1 MTTES
6 PATTDFRT
14 LLRRPARGRGW
25 LAAALLYSV
34 CFLLG
39 AGYHVVSWSSGA
51 VPSTGLQIVYT
62 ALIAVGY
69 TALWFTVSG
78 IMRRRRTSP
87 ARTLW
92 TILAVGV
99 IVILLGAVVSRVG
112 RPALPDSVPF
122 EARLGFDIN
131 TGVPLV
137 LATVVK
143 MNLISLGQILFAFVL
158 LIKLRD
164 LVLVKR
170 SRSSQRNW
178 AIMIGMMIVVSALT
192 VMKPAD
198 SDLNEWQKIA
208 MIVAVVF
215 MIVNAFRLSWIVFLP
230 FKEKMATIGLCFTLI
245 LALTFGLGILSD
257 GPSRLL
263 VPGAYN
269 YLEHYSYALAVFTS
283 QAAIF
288 GILYCSTA
296 FLSLIFHLPTS
307 GEYEQRAGE
316 RATMSSLAHLVG
328 QVFDVD
334 SLYAT
339 IAAAPVEAGSAD
351 SSWLAVFDPSSG
363 SLTPT
368 VVATHR
374 ADPEKIS
381 RCVDMAAIMSELD
394 RTGEALVIDEGPGD
408 HRIDARPGDGLDS
421 LLVVPLI
428 ARNDTLGALFAAKE
442 VIRGFERDDVQTVG
456 IFAAQAAV
464 ALDNARLFEQK
475 VEKERLSR
483 ELSIAREV
491 QRRLLP
497 QHVPQAA
504 GLSMAASSVS
514 AQEVGGDY
522 YDFVKLDEGRLG
534 IIVADVSGKGTSAA
548 FYMAEMQGIFRSVSR
563 LARTPIEFLGHAN
576 AALADSLDRNVF
588 ISAIYGIL
596 DTDREEIRIARAGHC
611 PVAMISIEGDPRYLR
626 TRGLGLGLDRGRIF
640 DQSLIEEVITLQP
653 GDVFVLY
660 TDGVVESRNASNDE
674 YGYERLLE
682 SLREHR
688 HESADELHASI
699 LSDLRRFLGHED
711 YDDDLTL
718 LVIKWHG
725 LPADAV
731 KEPQK
736 ILEESA

>member
-6 PATTDFRT
+6 FPKADIRT
-14 LLRRPARGRGW
+14 LLRRPVRGRGW
-25 LAAALLYSV
+25 LAAAMLFGV
-34 CFLLG
+34 CFILG
-39 AGYHVVSWSSGA
+39 LGYHLLIWRAQSA
-51 VPSTGLQIVYT
+51 ASTGLQVVYV
-62 ALIAVGY
+62 LVIGIGY
-69 TALWFTVSG
+69 TALWFAISG
-78 IMRRRRTSP
+78 FMKRAKTSP

-92 TILAVGV
+92 TILAVGL
-99 IVILLGAVVSRVG
+99 IVMLLGAVVSRIG
-112 RPALPDSVPF
+112 RPELPDSIPF

-131 TGVPLV
+131 TGAPLV

-143 MNLISLGQILFAFVL
+143 MNLISLGQILFSFVL
-158 LIKLRD
+158 LIRLRD

-178 AIMIGMMIVVSALT
+178 AIMIGMMIVVAGMT
-192 VMKPAD
+192 VMKAAD
-198 SDLNEWQKIA
+198 SELSEWQKIA
-208 MIVAVVF
+208 MIIAVVF
-215 MIVNAFRLSWIVFLP
+215 MVVNAFRLSWIVFLP

-245 LALTFGLGILSD
+245 LTLIFGLGILSD
-257 GPSRLL
+257 GPSRLI

-296 FLSLIFHLPTS
+296 FLSLLFHLPTS

-328 QVFDVD
+328 QVFDVE

-351 SSWLAVFDPSSG
+351 SSWLAILDPSSG

-368 VVATHR
+368 IAATHG
-374 ADPEKIS
+374 ADAATIA
-381 RCVDMAAIMSELD
+381 RCVDLGAILSELD
-394 RTGEALVIDEGPGD
+394 RTGEALVMDEAPGD
-408 HRIDARPGDGLDS
+408 HRIDARPGEGFDS
-421 LLVVPLI
+421 MLVVPLI

-442 VIRGFERDDVQTVG
+442 VIHGFERDDVETVG

-514 AQEVGGDY
+514 A
-522 YDFVKLDEGRLG
+522 
-534 IIVADVSGKGTSAA
+534 
-548 FYMAEMQGIFRSVSR
+548 
-563 LARTPIEFLGHAN
+563 
-576 AALADSLDRNVF
+576 
-588 ISAIYGIL
+588 
-596 DTDREEIRIARAGHC
+596 
-611 PVAMISIEGDPRYLR
+611 
-626 TRGLGLGLDRGRIF
+626 
-640 DQSLIEEVITLQP
+640 
-653 GDVFVLY
+653 
-660 TDGVVESRNASNDE
+660 
-674 YGYERLLE
+674 
-682 SLREHR
+682 
-688 HESADELHASI
+688 
-699 LSDLRRFLGHED
+699 
-711 YDDDLTL
+711 
-718 LVIKWHG
+718 
-725 LPADAV
+725 
-731 KEPQK
+731 
-736 ILEESA
+736 